1 MATPMVA
8 ISLFLFDV
16 AGLASHLRLE
26 FGREIVWRLEI
37 ESVGYFFYGEVGRR
51 QQFLGT

>member
-16 AGLASHLRLE
+16 AGLASHLRFEL
-26 FGREIVWRLEI
+26 GGEIVWTLEI
-37 ESVGYFFYGEVGRR
+37 EAVGDFFHAEVCRR
-51 QQFLGT
+51 E